1 MTATRRLLLAALLLA
16 LAGCAAATTGPASRA
31 AGPTIGSGG
40 GPLAE
45 RPTWS
50 LGDRWIRNDGIWELI
65 RVEPENYV
73 FSAVVAQEE
82 LHFSRDLVIARYKY
96 FGHTS
101 FEFTPVPKLEWP
113 LRVGSQGATIGRFTP
128 RYSAPYDAEFRWAVE
143 AYEDVTVPAGTFKA
157 FRIVYRIAPRLA
169 TNFARQSW
177 QSVAPS
183 TVTLKYWYAPE
194 VRQFVKADGDSW
206 VVRFDLVA
214 VDPGDTEPFTVRIRE
229 PKDQST
235 VLAGSDPTLA
245 GQASGGK
252 GIVRIDV
259 TVNGQTVASES
270 PKGEPRRSVPLD
282 VRLPLRDGKNVVI
295 VTATDPGG
303 TKIQEA
309 RTVFYTAPPSVPLP
323 APGAVGR
330 VGHDVIR
337 LLVPLPAGKLV
348 GVVTVAVNDVVADSV
363 LSSNARDGNVEA
375 VLKLAEGENR
385 IRIRYDVFNEK
396 QIVEERTLVFDPATG
411 APVHLAGPAAPSAEQ
426 PAADDSARAEARA
439 AEEQRKRAEEQRLA
453 EEQRKRAEEQRLAEE
468 RKRADEQRLA
478 EDQRK
483 RAEQQRLAEEQRRRA
498 EEQRLADDERK
509 RAEEQKLAEEQ
520 RKRAEV
526 QRLAEE
532 RKRAEEQRLAEE
544 QRRREEAQRIAALP
558 PLVVTLSSPRDQARF
573 EHESIGLAGTAAGG
587 KGVSRVSI
595 ALNGV
600 EVSRQDERTPQ
611 RAFAL
616 SLPIKLREGQNTL
629 VVTATEADGTIS
641 QEVRTVFYER
651 PVPLTVAMRFPQDQM
666 RVSDAAS
673 VAAAVVSSSKGV
685 ARVAVTLNGVE
696 LQNQPSDKTPQ
707 RSQLVTVPLKLQ
719 PGVNVVAISA
729 TDGEGTVRQE
739 VRTVFFDAPQSVAAP
754 PAPPAAVPQ
763 YDRWAVVIGVGQY
776 DHPSIPRLKYTVADA
791 EGIYEMLISV
801 AGFKKEHVLL
811 LTDKSDKKPTLK
823 NIKWALGTF
832 LARSARKDDTV
843 LIFFAGHGAPETDP
857 RGLERD
863 GLAKYLI
870 PADAEEDDLYSSALP
885 MDELQTIFGRIE
897 AERVVAFLDACYS
910 GAAGGRTF
918 SARKTR
924 ATGIDDLFLERLTRS
939 KGRAII
945 TASRPTEVSIELGE
959 LGHGLFTYYLIQG
972 LKGAADLN
980 RDGII
985 SLQELYEYLEQQV
998 TAKSRAAG
1006 GNQHPVMKGEMEGT
1020 LPLAKAPV
1028 R

>member
-1 MTATRRLLLAALLLA
+1 VTATRRLLLAALLLA

-214 VDPGDTEPFTVRIRE
+214 VDPGDTEPLTVRIRE

-791 EGIYEMLISV
+791 EGIYEKRISV
-801 AGFKKEHVLL
+801 ADFKKEQVLI

>member
-214 VDPGDTEPFTVRIRE
+214 VDPGDTEPLTVRIRE

-483 RAEQQRLAEEQRRRA
+483 RAEQ
-498 EEQRLADDERK
+498 
-509 RAEEQKLAEEQ
+509 
-520 RKRAEV
+520 
-526 QRLAEE
+526 
-532 RKRAEEQRLAEE
+532 QRLAEE

>member
-1 MTATRRLLLAALLLA
+1 VTAARRLVWAAVLLVLG
-16 LAGCAAATTGPASRA
+16 GCAAATTGPALQA
-31 AGPTIGSGG
+31 PGPPAGSGG
-40 GPLAE
+40 APLAE

-50 LGDRWIRNDGIWELI
+50 LGDRWIRTDGLWELI
-65 RVEPENYV
+65 RIEPDHYV
-73 FSAVVAQEE
+73 FSARTDEE
-82 LHFSRDLVIARYKY
+82 LHFSRELVIARYKHY
-96 FGHTS
+96 GNTELE
-101 FEFTPVPKLEWP
+101 FEPLPKLAWP
-113 LRVGSQGATIGRFTP
+113 LQVGSRGVATGRYKP
-128 RYSAPYDAEFRWAVE
+128 RFGVGYDADFQWSVVAWEE
-143 AYEDVTVPAGTFKA
+143 VTVPAGTFKA
-157 FRIVYRIAPRLA
+157 YRIVYRIAPRLA
-169 TNFARQSW
+169 ANFARPDWRS
-177 QSVAPS
+177 APPS
-183 TVTLKYWYAPE
+183 TLTLTYWYAPE
-194 VRQFVKADGDSW
+194 IRQFVKADGDSW
-206 VVRFDLVA
+206 IVRFELVA
-214 VDPGDTEPFTVRIRE
+214 VDPGESEPLTVRVRE
-229 PKDQST
+229 PEDHST

-245 GQASGGK
+245 GHASGGK
-252 GIVRIDV
+252 GVVRIDV
-259 TVNGQTVASES
+259 TVNGQTVATES
-270 PKGEPRRSVPLD
+270 PKGEPRRSVPLN
-282 VRLPLRDGKNVVI
+282 VALPLRDGKNVII
-295 VTATDPGG
+295 VTATDPVG
-303 TKIQEA
+303 TKVQEA
-309 RTVFYTAPPSVPLP
+309 RTVFYTAPPAVPLP

-330 VGHDVIR
+330 VGQERIR
-337 LLVPLPAGKLV
+337 LLVPLPAGKPV
-348 GVVTVAVNDVVADSV
+348 GVISVAVNDVVADSV
-363 LSSNARDGNVEA
+363 LSANARDGNVEA
-375 VLKLAEGENR
+375 VLKLAEGENH
-385 IRIRYDVFNEK
+385 IRIRYEVFNEG
-396 QIVEERTLVFDPATG
+396 QIVEERTIVFDPAAG
-411 APVHLAGPAAPSAEQ
+411 APVQLAGPTVPSAEHTLA
-426 PAADDSARAEARA
+426 PASAPSEARAAEEERKRAEEQRLAEARKRA
-439 AEEQRKRAEEQRLA
+439 AEQRLAEDQQKRAEEQRVAEEQRKRAEEQRLA
-453 EEQRKRAEEQRLAEE
+453 EEQRQRAEE
-468 RKRADEQRLA
+468 
-478 EDQRK
+478 
-483 RAEQQRLAEEQRRRA
+483 
-498 EEQRLADDERK
+498 
-509 RAEEQKLAEEQ
+509 
-520 RKRAEV
+520 V
-526 QRLAEE
+526 RLAEE
-532 RKRAEEQRLAEE
+532 RKRAEEQRIAAERKQAEDQRLAEA
-544 QRRREEAQRIAALP
+544 QRRREEAQRVAALT
-558 PLVVTLSSPRDQARF
+558 PLLVTLTSPRDQARV

-587 KGVSRVSI
+587 KGVSRVSV

-600 EVSRQDERTPQ
+600 EVSRQDERAPQ
-611 RAFAL
+611 RAVAL
-616 SLPIKLREGQNTL
+616 SLPITLREGQNTL
-629 VVTATEADGTIS
+629 VVTATEADGTVS

-651 PVPLTVAMRFPQDQM
+651 PQPLTVAMRFPQDQM

-685 ARVAVTLNGVE
+685 VRVAVTLNGVE
-696 LQNQPSDKTPQ
+696 LQHQPSDKTPQ

-754 PAPPAAVPQ
+754 TAPPAPVPQ

-791 EGIYEMLISV
+791 EAIYETLISV

-811 LTDKSDKKPTLK
+811 LTDTSDKKPTLK

-897 AERVVAFLDACYS
+897 SERVVAFLDACYS

-924 ATGIDDLFLERLTRS
+924 AAGIDDLFLERLTRS

-959 LGHGLFTYYLIQG
+959 LGHGLFTYYLING

-998 TAKSRAAG
+998 TTKSRAVG
-1006 GNQHPVMKGEMEGT
+1006 GNQHPVMKGEMEGV
-1020 LPLAKAPV
+1020 LPLAKVPG